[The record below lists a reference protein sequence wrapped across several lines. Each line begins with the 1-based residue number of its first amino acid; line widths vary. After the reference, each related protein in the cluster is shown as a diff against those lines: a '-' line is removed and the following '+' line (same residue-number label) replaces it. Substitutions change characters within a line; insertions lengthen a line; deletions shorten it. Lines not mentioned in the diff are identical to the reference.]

1 MNLKLIIIAIIILV
15 VVFGAWYLYLG
26 PGSQMQQTSQTE
38 EEVND
43 STSSIM
49 IDLNQTPDDVAAE
62 GEFNALDQSLQ
73 GF

>member
-1 MNLKLIIIAIIILV
+1 
-15 VVFGAWYLYLG
+15 
-26 PGSQMQQTSQTE
+26 MQQTSQTE